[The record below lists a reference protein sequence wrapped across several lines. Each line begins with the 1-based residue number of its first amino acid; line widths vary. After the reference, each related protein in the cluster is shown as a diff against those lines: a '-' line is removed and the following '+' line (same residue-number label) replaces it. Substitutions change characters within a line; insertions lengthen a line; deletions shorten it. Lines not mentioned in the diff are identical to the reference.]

1 MDRDTFGQHV
11 AVQLVDRLVHILQHF
26 RRVLSAQHLHDALD
40 TVRIVALLVGESEH
54 AFALQIAVFELT
66 DVIEVDRH
74 AVDRLYDD
82 IAEVLEPLD
91 QPDAPDHVTQIAARD
106 DTAAGVD
113 VVLFDLLGDV
123 RQRDAVLLH
132 LARIDFDL
140 VLCGDAAVIAHVRD
154 AGHLFQAR
162 DHHPFVQVGQL
173 AQVVRLTLE
182 DIPENF
188 TGRRRER
195 IESRNGMVRQF
206 DIGKALLHPLPGPV
220 IVHAVVKHQHDRR
233 KAERVLAPHHVQSRQ
248 AVHRAFDRDADLLL
262 DLLGSQTR
270 NLRNDLHGHV
280 GNVGIGIDGQSPPRK
295 ITQHAQHAEQY
306 EHQRP
311 PMYRRMNQ
319 FFHGQRASSR

>member
-1 MDRDTFGQHV
+1 M
-11 AVQLVDRLVHILQHF
+11 HILQHF

-66 DVIEVDRH
+66 DVIEIDRH
-74 AVDRLYDD
+74 AVNRLYDD

-91 QPDAPDHVTQIAARD
+91 QPDAPDHITQIAARD

-154 AGHLFQAR
+154 AGYLFQAR

-188 TGRRRER
+188 TGR
-195 IESRNGMVRQF
+195 
-206 DIGKALLHPLPGPV
+206 
-220 IVHAVVKHQHDRR
+220 
-233 KAERVLAPHHVQSRQ
+233 
-248 AVHRAFDRDADLLL
+248 
-262 DLLGSQTR
+262 
-270 NLRNDLHGHV
+270 
-280 GNVGIGIDGQSPPRK
+280 
-295 ITQHAQHAEQY
+295 
-306 EHQRP
+306 
-311 PMYRRMNQ
+311 
-319 FFHGQRASSR
+319 